1 MLEPGLQRGADGL
14 AISEG
19 SCLHAAVLAAW
30 LWNRFHGGGA
40 RLRGGDGD
48 LEMGA
53 LDANGSWCGHY
64 WVEVF
69 LEEGRFVVDITADQ
83 FGHPPVRVLVHS
95 DVAGR
100 QYRAGRQDL
109 VDGAVLDLAESLG
122 MEAGAMLDAAPHAPL
137 QTEPRGF

>member
-1 MLEPGLQRGADGL
+1 MLDPGLQRGTDGV

-48 LEMGA
+48 LGMGA
-53 LDANGSWCGHY
+53 LDALGTWRGHY

-69 LEEGRFVVDITADQ
+69 DKEGRFVVDITADQ
-83 FGHPPVRVLVHS
+83 FGHPPVRVLLHS
-95 DVAGR
+95 DVAGH

-109 VDGAVLDLAESLG
+109 VDAAVEDLAESLG
-122 MEAGAMLDAAPHAPL
+122 MEAGEMLDAAPQVP
-137 QTEPRGF
+137 